1 MEKICIVKRR
11 KKDRKVEQDTSN
23 GIEEV
28 VLQDRKKH
36 EVPLHTE
43 TDNEI
48 AKRKADPIFEEV
60 TGQEE
65 KSFSLE
71 LTPEQ
76 SGSIQSIASIQEI
89 LNESD
94 FGVKLNVQHKED
106 GGVFFN
112 FHFEPL
118 YMARMLDSKG
128 VCEMLQISKS
138 LLSSL
143 VKKKEIKSYKI
154 GNLRRFSL
162 EDVLEYLNKSKA

>member
-11 KKDRKVEQDTSN
+11 KRDKQVEQETNN

-28 VLQDRKKH
+28 VLQDRKKP
-36 EVPLHTE
+36 EVPL
-43 TDNEI
+43 DADPGNDV

-71 LTPEQ
+71 LTNEQ
-76 SGSIQSIASIQEI
+76 SGNVQSITSIQEI

-94 FGVKLNVQHKED
+94 FGVKLNVQHRED
-106 GGVFFN
+106 GRVFFN

-138 LLSSL
+138 LLSNL
-143 VKKKEIKSYKI
+143 VKKKVIKSYKI

-162 EDVLEYLNKSKA
+162 EDVLEYLNKSKV

>member
-11 KKDRKVEQDTSN
+11 KRDKKVGQDTNNS
-23 GIEEV
+23 IEEV
-28 VLQDRKKH
+28 VLQDREKP
-36 EVPLHTE
+36 EIPLHTE
-43 TDNEI
+43 TDNDI

-76 SGSIQSIASIQEI
+76 SGNVQSITSIQEI

-94 FGVKLNVQHKED
+94 FGVKLNLEQKED

-138 LLSSL
+138 LLFNL
-143 VKKKEIKSYKI
+143 VKKKVIKSYKI

-162 EDVLEYLNKSKA
+162 EDVLEYLNKSKV